1 MIWPIFSL
9 IYNSS
14 FRLDAN
20 VKYNFHHA
28 TVKSVVIDCGYP
40 LYPMSFFLF
49 EDTKWVIRSR
59 KQPKKDIQ
67 YHDQKKKGKRTNIHI
82 SSIALKSK
90 KQ

>member
-1 MIWPIFSL
+1 MIWPILSL

-59 KQPKKDIQ
+59 KQPKKT
-67 YHDQKKKGKRTNIHI
+67 YNTMTKRKREKGQTYIYLLLR
-82 SSIALKSK
+82 
-90 KQ
+90 